1 MNDEGCDDDDD
12 DDLINLRTPSKDLH
26 EKGKKRNQIKFGKT

>member
-12 DDLINLRTPSKDLH
+12 LINLRPLKDLH
-26 EKGKKRNQIKFGKT
+26 EKGKKRNQIKLGKT